1 MGRGCG
7 RGLGAKSAVP
17 SAGGI
22 KRRSG
27 GAGENGGRRG
37 QTRQTA
43 GLRECCWCFQK
54 SLDGSIS
61 FQPRLQSHL
70 DFCSFLFY
78 IRGCLVTPR

>member
-7 RGLGAKSAVP
+7 RGLGGKSAAP

-43 GLRECCWCFQK
+43 GLREHAAGASK
-54 SLDGSIS
+54 SL
-61 FQPRLQSHL
+61 
-70 DFCSFLFY
+70 
-78 IRGCLVTPR
+78 